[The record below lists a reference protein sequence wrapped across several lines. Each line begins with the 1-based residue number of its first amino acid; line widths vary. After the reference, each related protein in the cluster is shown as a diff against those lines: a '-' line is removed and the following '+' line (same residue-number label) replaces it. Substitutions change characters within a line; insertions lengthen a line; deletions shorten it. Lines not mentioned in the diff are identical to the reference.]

1 MRLTRSGQRS
11 SVEETDEV
19 SILCS
24 VGLHDSMSD
33 FEIGCD
39 ESRSLRSERS
49 IRTKVRD
56 RHEVFCM
63 RQRVSLADKSV
74 SGVNKSSPRMR
85 AYMLWTRA

>member
-1 MRLTRSGQRS
+1 MRLTRSGQGT

-19 SILCS
+19 SVLCS

-39 ESRSLRSERS
+39 ESRSLWSKRSLS
-49 IRTKVRD
+49 IEMRD
-56 RHEVFCM
+56 RHEVFCAC
-63 RQRVSLADKSV
+63 QRVSLADKSV

-85 AYMLWTRA
+85 AYML